1 MKAKFVNVK
10 NARAGEYKKVIEKIA
25 TTGKCPF
32 CKENFKYHK
41 KPVFRRKNNWFLTDN
56 SWPYKNTACHLIVLG
71 DEHKENFS
79 ELTKKDLESVS
90 FLISWAIKEWKIK
103 GGAIAIRFGDTDY
116 TGASVSHLHFHIIS
130 PEVNKKTKRAEVV
143 NFPIG

>member
-1 MKAKFVNVK
+1 MKKFVNIR
-10 NARAGEYKKVIEKIA
+10 NARRGEYKKVIEEIA

-41 KPVFRRKNNWFLTDN
+41 KPIYQRMGAWFLTNN
-56 SWPYKNTACHLIVLG
+56 SWPYKNAKHHLIILG

-79 ELTKKDLESVS
+79 ELTKKDFESIAY
-90 FLISWAIKEWKIK
+90 LTNWAIKNWKIK
-103 GGAIAIRFGDTDY
+103 GGAITMRFGDINY
-116 TGASVSHLHFHIIS
+116 TGASVSHIHAHIIS
-130 PEVNKKTKRAEVV
+130 PELERNKKQAKIV